1 MASKPVQELIEMF
14 PGNIKKA
21 MSEAGA
27 SSGDLWKVPRS
38 AIRIIPGLNV
48 RDPSDDPEYVNE
60 LAELIRENGYQQDQ
74 PLSGYVA
81 KEGDQNVIYLTDGHH
96 RLAAIDLLIAEGIEF
111 GKLPV
116 VVKPSGTSMEDV
128 TFSLYISNTGKPLTP
143 FQVGL
148 LCKRLVG
155 YGVDEKTIAQRFK
168 FKAGKR
174 YVDDLLSLV
183 SAPKGVRDL
192 VVSGRVSSTMAIQAL
207 RDHGSEAVEKL
218 TSAVEIANAVGKT
231 KATAKH
237 MRKPAVKT
245 DPTHVKVSID
255 DLKKWRDEWISLID
269 PANNTD
275 CETPFDY
282 YLHGDKK
289 TSGKPVL
296 AQPHTTQTLGM
307 CMEE

>member
-1 MASKPVQELIEMF
+1 VTMKPVQELVEMF

-38 AIRIIPGLNV
+38 AIRIIPGFNV
-48 RDPSDDPEYVNE
+48 RDPADDPEYVNE

-74 PLSGYVA
+74 PLAGYVA
-81 KEGDQNVIYLTDGHH
+81 KEGDQHIIYLTDGHH
-96 RLAAIDLLIAEGIEF
+96 RLAAIDLLIAEGLEF

-116 VVKPSGTSMEDV
+116 VVKPGGTSMEDV

-183 SAPKGVRDL
+183 SAPKTVRDL
-192 VVSGRVSSTMAIQAL
+192 VVSGKVSSTMAIQVL
-207 RDHGSEAVEKL
+207 RDHGSEAAETL
-218 TSAVEIANAVGKT
+218 IAAVEAANAAGKP

-237 MRKPAVKT
+237 MRKPSVKAE
-245 DPTHVKVSID
+245 PTHIKVSIE
-255 DLKKWRDEWISLID
+255 DLKKWRSEWISLTNS
-269 PANNTD
+269 ANSTD
-275 CETPFDY
+275 CETPFDH
-282 YLHGDKK
+282 YLSQDKN
-289 TSGKPVL
+289 
-296 AQPHTTQTLGM
+296 
-307 CMEE
+307 

>member
-1 MASKPVQELIEMF
+1 VSPQPAHTVIDLF

-21 MSEAGA
+21 MSAAGA

-38 AIRIIPGLNV
+38 AIRVMPGLNV
-48 RDPSDDPEYVNE
+48 RDPADDPEYVQE
-60 LAELIRENGYQQDQ
+60 LAELIREHGYQQDQ
-74 PLSGYVA
+74 PLAGYVA
-81 KEGDQNVIYLTDGHH
+81 KQGEQDIIYLTDGHH
-96 RLAAIDLLIAEGIEF
+96 RLAAIDLLIEEGIEF

-116 VVKPSGTSMEDV
+116 VVKPGGTSLEDLV
-128 TFSLYISNTGKPLTP
+128 FSMYISNTGKPLTP

-183 SAPKGVRDL
+183 SAPKTVRDL

-207 RDHGSEAVEKL
+207 RDHGAEAAEKL
-218 TSAVEIANAVGKT
+218 TDAVEVANAVGKP

-237 MRKPAVKT
+237 MRKSVQKT
-245 DPTHVKVSID
+245 EPTHIKVSIA
-255 DLKKWRDEWISLID
+255 DLKQWRSEWISLNKLNGS
-269 PANNTD
+269 AEHT
-275 CETPFDY
+275 TPFDH
-282 YLHGDKK
+282 YL
-289 TSGKPVL
+289 
-296 AQPHTTQTLGM
+296 
-307 CMEE
+307 